1 MSRCQ
6 IRRSIYPSAVGAFTL
21 LLVSLPSAGR
31 SEDAAPAVLPQATGS
46 TPLTLRSCRQTALE
60 NQPAIAAAQ
69 GTLKAAVD
77 RLNALE
83 NLRVPTLLARDLPIR
98 RKQAAL
104 GVAIAQAGVTQAE
117 SETFHA
123 VTSSYLGA
131 LYAAQQLR
139 LVHDPENGILRRIKD
154 LQSLVT
160 DEKIRSQRRDVTLPQ
175 HEELVK
181 SFLQTLDGRIQEAEQ
196 GKLRALAALR
206 EGMGVGVETAIVM
219 PERELPCPRI
229 QPRLPELIAMA
240 QSRRGEMIQA
250 AIFADVVCLEIDAQG
265 TTCRPSVKTFAS
277 GSDIHA
283 KPIPAG
289 EAGGVKFRPVM
300 VGPEMPTFLNGSR
313 DARVRQAR
321 DYYERAQALTTKT
334 RNLMALEAEDLY
346 RRWLEKSRKAT
357 HLEKAYQQSRIFSD
371 KLKETYVGSRKGD
384 YPNLDEVI
392 HAGLIT
398 TRLQLEWKEAHYESL
413 LALAALER
421 ATAGGF
427 YVDFDLDAPC
437 EPNENEANGGDNA
450 QSRTK

>member
-1 MSRCQ
+1 MSS
-6 IRRSIYPSAVGAFTL
+6 RRSLLPMSSLVLVALMPLVGRAEEGLPAALPGVSAN
-21 LLVSLPSAGR
+21 P
-31 SEDAAPAVLPQATGS
+31 
-46 TPLTLRSCRQTALE
+46 PLSLRSCRQYALE
-60 NQPAIAAAQ
+60 NQPTLAAAQ
-69 GTLKAAVD
+69 GTLKASID
-77 RLNALE
+77 RFNALE

-104 GVAIAQAGVTQAE
+104 GMSIAQAGVTQAE
-117 SETFHA
+117 SETLHA

-131 LYAAQQLR
+131 LYAAQQLH

-154 LQSLVT
+154 LQSLVS

-206 EGMGVGVETAIVM
+206 EAMGLCTETALVL

-229 QPRLPELIAMA
+229 QPSLPELTSLA

-250 AIFADVVCLEIDAQG
+250 ATFAEVVCLEVEAQG
-265 TTCRPSVKTFAS
+265 TTCRPSAKTFAS

-283 KPIPAG
+283 KPIPVG
-289 EAGGVKFRPVM
+289 QPGGVDFRPVI
-300 VGPEMPTFLNGSR
+300 VGPEMPAFLNGSR
-313 DARVRQAR
+313 EARVRQAR
-321 DYYERAQALTTKT
+321 DYHERAQALTTKT
-334 RNLMALEAEDLY
+334 RNLIALEVEDLY
-346 RRWLEKSRKAT
+346 RRWVEKSRKAAF
-357 HLEKAYQQSRIFSD
+357 LEKAYQQSRTFSD

-384 YPNLDEVI
+384 YPNLDQVI
-392 HAGLIT
+392 HSGLIT
-398 TRLQLEWKEAHYESL
+398 TRLQLEWKESHYQSL

-427 YVDFDLDAPC
+427 YVDFDLDVPC
-437 EPNENEANGGDNA
+437 EPNEHETSARNRA
-450 QSRTK
+450 RP